1 MEETVKKEILLEKPS
16 ETWYRKKVDDM
27 MAARGNGKKDL
38 EVLHLGEL
46 QTGPGDLS
54 HVEWEQKMLEEKLAL
69 HGERAYNAVNGPSG
83 GKADD
88 KH

>member
-1 MEETVKKEILLEKPS
+1 MS
-16 ETWYRKKVDDM
+16 ETTTSVTAIR
-27 MAARGNGKKDL
+27 L
-38 EVLHLGEL
+38 E
-46 QTGPGDLS
+46 
-54 HVEWEQKMLEEKLAL
+54 LEEKLAL